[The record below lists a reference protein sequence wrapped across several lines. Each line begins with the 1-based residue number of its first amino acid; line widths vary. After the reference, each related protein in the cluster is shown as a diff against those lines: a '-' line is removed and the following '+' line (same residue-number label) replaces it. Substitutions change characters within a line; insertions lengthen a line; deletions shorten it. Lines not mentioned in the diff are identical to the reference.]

1 MENQLIIDRVK
12 ELIAPLLEQKGI
24 DLVEISYRQVG
35 RRKIL
40 KLLVDKTPGIML
52 DECTAINEEIA
63 AIMDKEDTIA
73 TSYVLEVS
81 SPGLDR
87 PIITK
92 KDFDRAIGKKMD
104 VFLKDPLNDK
114 FQYTGTLEGVKEDS
128 VSLKVKNGLVNIPL
142 GIVNRGKLIIEI
154 K

>member
-1 MENQLIIDRVK
+1 MENQPIVDRVK
-12 ELIAPLLEQKGI
+12 ELIAPLLEQKAI
-24 DLVEISYRQVG
+24 DLVEINYRQVG

-40 KLLVDKTPGIML
+40 RFLVDKTPGITL

-87 PIITK
+87 PIISK
-92 KDFDRAIGKKMD
+92 RDFDRAIGKKMD
-104 VFLKDPLNDK
+104 IFLKDPLKDK
-114 FQYTGTLEGVKEDS
+114 FQYTGILKGVKEDS
-128 VSLKVKNGLVNIPL
+128 ISLKIKNGLVNIPL
-142 GIVNRGKLIIEI
+142 GIINKGKLVIEI

>member
-1 MENQLIIDRVK
+1 MENQPIVDRVK
-12 ELIAPLLEQKGI
+12 DLIAPLLEQKGVN
-24 DLVEISYRQVG
+24 LVEISYRQIG

-40 KLLVDKTPGIML
+40 RFLVDKTPGITL
-52 DECTAINEEIA
+52 DECTVINEEIG

-73 TSYVLEVS
+73 ASYVLEVS

-92 KDFDRAIGKKMD
+92 RDFDRAIGKKMD
-104 VFLKDPLNDK
+104 VFLKDPLKDK

-128 VSLKVKNGLVNIPL
+128 ISLKVKNGLINIPL
-142 GIVNRGKLIIEI
+142 GIINKGKLLIEI